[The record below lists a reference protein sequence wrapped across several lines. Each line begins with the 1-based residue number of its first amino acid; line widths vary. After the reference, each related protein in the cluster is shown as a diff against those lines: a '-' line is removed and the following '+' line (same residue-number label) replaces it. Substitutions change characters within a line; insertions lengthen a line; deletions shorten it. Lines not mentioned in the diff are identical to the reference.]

1 MKRTGRAVATA
12 IGTSLFW
19 CSFSAN
25 AGEAS
30 INNFKFTYNIEV
42 AGADAS
48 DVATDKELKTSGT
61 KMVPANPTAASRNP
75 LKPETVKE
83 VKAVTP
89 KPVPKA
95 APEPTPA
102 SEPVTAKSASE
113 QPATAAK
120 EAAPAPDAPS
130 KPMKLAEKPGADL
143 FKPYLRI
150 DGGFAITNDPT
161 GSGATG
167 THMTDEIQNTGIFDI
182 GIGALVDKQVRLEGM
197 LTYRSPMQI
206 DGKNGASNT
215 ISGEV
220 GSISAM
226 VNLYYDIEE
235 AHAWMGTDAI
245 TPYVGVG
252 AGISMLDTDSLSTAG
267 GTSERGVQ
275 VYNLTYAAM
284 AGLTSKISDMISL
297 DAGYRFINLGQ
308 FEQDGTF
315 SNGTTGT
322 ATKYDDLFA
331 HEVRAGLRFQF

>member
-1 MKRTGRAVATA
+1 MKRSRHAVATA
-12 IGTSLFW
+12 IGTSLIWF
-19 CSFSAN
+19 SFSAD

-48 DVATDKELKTSGT
+48 DMATDKELKKSGT
-61 KMVPANPTAASRNP
+61 KMVPANPSAESRDP
-75 LKPETVKE
+75 LKPKTAKDVK
-83 VKAVTP
+83 VVTP
-89 KPVPKA
+89 KPVPEA
-95 APEPTPA
+95 ASELTPA
-102 SEPVTAKSASE
+102 SEPATAKSASE
-113 QPATAAK
+113 QPAAAAK
-120 EAAPAPDAPS
+120 EAAPTPTSPS
-130 KPMKLAEKPGADL
+130 KPMKLADKANADL

-167 THMTDEIQNTGIFDI
+167 THMTDEVQNTGIFDV
-182 GIGALVDKQVRLEGM
+182 GVGALVDEQIRLEGM

-206 DGKNGASNT
+206 DGKNGASNI

-220 GSISAM
+220 DSISAM
-226 VNLYYDIEE
+226 VNLYYDLEE
-235 AHAWMGTDAI
+235 AHAWIGTDAI

-252 AGISMLDTDSLSTAG
+252 AGISMLDTDSLSIPG
-267 GTSERGVQ
+267 GTSERGAQ

-308 FEQDGTF
+308 FEQDGAF

-331 HEVRAGLRFQF
+331 HEVRAGIRFQF

>member
-12 IGTSLFW
+12 IGTSLIW
-19 CSFSAN
+19 YSFSAD
-25 AGEAS
+25 AGETS

-42 AGADAS
+42 AGADTS
-48 DVATDKELKTSGT
+48 DVATDKELKKSGT
-61 KMVPANPTAASRNP
+61 MMVPANPSAASRDP
-75 LKPETVKE
+75 LKPEAPKE

-89 KPVPKA
+89 KPVPEA
-95 APEPTPA
+95 APESTPV
-102 SEPVTAKSASE
+102 SEPATAKAANE
-113 QPATAAK
+113 EPAAAAK
-120 EAAPAPDAPS
+120 EAAPASEATP
-130 KPMKLAEKPGADL
+130 KPMKLAEKPRADL
-143 FKPYLRI
+143 FNPYLRI

-167 THMTDEIQNTGIFDI
+167 THALDEVQNTGIFDV
-182 GIGALVDKQVRLEGM
+182 GIGAVVDEQIRLEGM

-206 DGKNGASNT
+206 DGQNGASNT

-226 VNLYYDIEE
+226 VNLYYDLEE
-235 AHAWMGTDAI
+235 IHEWIGTDAI

-252 AGISMLDTDSLSTAG
+252 VGISMLDTDSLSITG

-284 AGLTSKISDMISL
+284 AGLTSKISDSISL
-297 DAGYRFINLGQ
+297 DTGYRFMNLGQ

>member
-12 IGTSLFW
+12 IGTSLIW
-19 CSFSAN
+19 YSFSAD

-42 AGADAS
+42 AGADTS
-48 DVATDKELKTSGT
+48 DVATDKELKQSGT
-61 KMVPANPTAASRNP
+61 KMVPANPSAVSRDP
-75 LKPETVKE
+75 LKPEAPKE

-89 KPVPKA
+89 KPVPQA
-95 APEPTPA
+95 SPEPA
-102 SEPVTAKSASE
+102 AVSE
-113 QPATAAK
+113 PATAKAADEEPVAAAK
-120 EAAPAPDAPS
+120 KAAAADETPS
-130 KPMKLAEKPGADL
+130 KPMKLAEKPKDDL
-143 FKPYLRI
+143 FNPYLRI
-150 DGGFAITNDPT
+150 DGGFAITSDPT
-161 GSGATG
+161 GAGATG
-167 THMTDEIQNTGIFDI
+167 THMADEIQNTGIFDI
-182 GIGALVDKQVRLEGM
+182 GVGARVDEQIRLEGM
-197 LTYRSPMQI
+197 VTYRSPMQI

-226 VNLYYDIEE
+226 LNLYYDFEE
-235 AHAWMGTDAI
+235 VHELIGTNAI
-245 TPYVGVG
+245 TPYIGVG
-252 AGISMLDTDSLSTAG
+252 AGISMLDTDSLSITG

-284 AGLTSKISDMISL
+284 AGVTSKISDSISL
-297 DAGYRFINLGQ
+297 DAGYRFMNLGQ